1 MNYLAHAY
9 LSFSKPKILV
19 GNMIADYVKGK
30 QIDKYDLEIQRG
42 IKLHRL
48 IDEFTD
54 THPIVK
60 ETKLVFRQSAMRYDG
75 SFLDIAFD
83 HYLALD
89 TQREPDEGWLRFTE
103 NCYNTIDLYTNT
115 LPSDFSRFYKH
126 LKSENWLYNYKY
138 NWLIKKNFNRF
149 ANHLEYLPKHDH
161 SDIYDAF
168 EDNYFKIE
176 TAFRQF
182 FPQLE
187 KFAKEKLDEDTDLS
201 K

>member
-9 LSFSKPKILV
+9 LSFSNPKILV
-19 GNMIADYVKGK
+19 GNMIADYVRGK
-30 QIDKYDLEIQRG
+30 QIDTFDNEIQNG
-42 IKLHRL
+42 IRLHRL

-54 THPIVK
+54 KHPIVK
-60 ETKLVFRQSAMRYDG
+60 ETKLVFRKSAMRYDG

-89 TQREPDEGWLRFTE
+89 TAREPNEGWLCFTK
-103 NCYNTIDLYTNT
+103 NCYNTIDLYADT
-115 LPSDFSRFYKH
+115 LPPDFNGFYKH
-126 LKSENWLYNYKY
+126 LKTENWLYNYRY

-149 ANHLEYLPKHDH
+149 ANHLKYLPQHDH

-168 EDNYFKIE
+168 EDNYTIIKN
-176 TAFRQF
+176 AFEAF

-187 KFAKEKLDEDTDLS
+187 QFAKEKFNEQTNLS